1 MIIKYRR
8 RHYYTCVGNH
18 ITAFIKGIFPF
29 AHSLDIMCLH
39 FAIDIDVTQVEI
51 YLKMTLNFF
60 FVLKMV
66 DSCYL
71 KKVKPL

>member
-8 RHYYTCVGNH
+8 RHYNACVGNH

-39 FAIDIDVTQVEI
+39 FAIDIHVSQVEI
-51 YLKMTLNFF
+51 YLKMTLNLF
-60 FVLKMV
+60 FVLKIV
-66 DSCYL
+66 NSCYL
-71 KKVKPL
+71 KKDKPL